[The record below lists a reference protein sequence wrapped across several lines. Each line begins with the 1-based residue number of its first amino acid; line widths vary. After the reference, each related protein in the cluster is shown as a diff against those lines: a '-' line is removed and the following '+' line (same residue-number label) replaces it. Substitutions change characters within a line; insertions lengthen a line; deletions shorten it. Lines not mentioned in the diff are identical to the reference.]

1 MKVKL
6 LGCEIVRKKKVI
18 CSILILLC
26 LIGSVIG
33 GYQAYKQIQGYLKG
47 SSSYTELYDYI
58 TLPEGDGSQAGEQE
72 DNYQIPVIDF
82 DNLEKINSDII
93 GWIYIEGTNINY
105 PIVQGRDNKYYLKHL
120 FNGEWNSSGCIFL
133 DSRNSSD
140 LSDKHSI
147 IYGHHMRDG
156 KMFSSLMKYK
166 QQSFYENHPEI
177 LILTPYGNY
186 KLIIFSAYVT
196 SVTDDVWD
204 IDFKTEN
211 DYGEWI
217 NKSLYKSC
225 LKCDINPTT
234 ADQIVTLS
242 TCSYEYNNAS
252 FVLLGLLK
260 KFD

>member
-1 MKVKL
+1 M
-6 LGCEIVRKKKVI
+6 RKKKII
-18 CSILILLC
+18 CSMLILLC
-26 LIGSVIG
+26 LIGSIIG
-33 GYQAYKQIQGYLKG
+33 GYQIYTIIKEYLKAD
-47 SSSYTELYDYI
+47 SVYTELDDYI
-58 TLPEGDGSQAGEQE
+58 ILPKENDKSPSGERE
-72 DNYQIPVIDF
+72 DSFRFPVIDF
-82 DNLEKINSDII
+82 DNLQKINSDII
-93 GWIYIEGTNINY
+93 GWIYIEETNINY

-120 FNGEWNSSGCIFL
+120 LNKEWNSSGCIFL

-156 KMFSSLMKYK
+156 KMFSDLVKYK
-166 QQSFYENHPEI
+166 QQPFYEKHPEI
-177 LILTPYGNY
+177 LILTPDGNY

-196 SVTDDVWD
+196 SVIDDVWN
-204 IDFKTEN
+204 IDFSTEN
-211 DYGEWI
+211 DYDEWI

-225 LKCDINPTT
+225 LKCDVNPTT

-242 TCSYEYNNAS
+242 TCSYEYNNAR